1 MPRYYN
7 PTDDEFDDDEY
18 GSGAAA
24 SNDDSGEPIEQ
35 APHQQLPQV
44 AGFKRST
51 RIDDA
56 EQRAN
61 DANRKLADYQ
71 TQASA
76 ELKQV
81 EKPSLGRRL
90 LGMAA
95 GAGYGFAHASG
106 NRTSHQPEDSSV
118 YQAIDQNITRPKYY
132 DKLSDV
138 QRETANLNRNAKLA
152 QGELGSIYKTE
163 EAQSKIAAQN
173 AAQQSY
179 EARQKGWEARA
190 AKDSR
195 LATQKSQDVEPM
207 PQQLWQLQGWWDR
220 NASKIKALRPD
231 ATYEDYERKAIELNT
246 AAHPGPAAK
255 QAPEPKWERGLDEQ
269 AGTAYYSR
277 VNPQTGEVE
286 VKDIPR
292 STHRYGQRSSGGGG
306 KANVSTQDKHEVMQW
321 AGKVDEQL
329 SSGATDLNDA
339 IAKAGVP
346 AAYRAGVKNY
356 VNTGKVVAGKADKAS
371 GNSGDPFAAIAAK
384 LGGKKPA
391 ATPAATP
398 GVEKWDFVN
407 GKLQKIGPK

>member
-1 MPRYYN
+1 MPYDYN
-7 PTDDEFDDDEY
+7 DDEFDDLDRY
-18 GSGAAA
+18 
-24 SNDDSGEPIEQ
+24 DDGDGNQPT
-35 APHQQLPQV
+35 PLHQQLPQV
-44 AGFKRST
+44 PGFKRST

-71 TQASA
+71 TQAAA

-90 LGMAA
+90 LGIAA

-106 NRTSHQPEDSSV
+106 NISSRRQEDPNV
-118 YQAIDQNITRPKYY
+118 YGAIDRTITRPKYY

-138 QRETANLNRNAKLA
+138 QRGAADLNRQAQLA
-152 QGELGSIYKTE
+152 QNELGSIYKTE

-173 AAQQSY
+173 AAERSY

-292 STHRYGQRSSGGGG
+292 STHRYGQRSTGGG
-306 KANVSTQDKHEVMQW
+306 KGPAVTTQDKHEITKW
-321 AGKVDEQL
+321 SGLVDQQL
-329 SSGATDLNDA
+329 ANGVTDVNDA
-339 IAKAGVP
+339 LTKAGVP
-346 AAYRAGVKNY
+346 AEYRAGVKNY
-356 VNTGKVVAGKADKAS
+356 INTGRVTAGKADKAS
-371 GNSGDPFAAIAAK
+371 GSNNAFAAIAAK

-391 ATPAATP
+391 SGPATNT
-398 GVEKWDFVN
+398 GGGKDFDYEMKMVN
-407 GKLQKIGPK
+407 GKLVRVN